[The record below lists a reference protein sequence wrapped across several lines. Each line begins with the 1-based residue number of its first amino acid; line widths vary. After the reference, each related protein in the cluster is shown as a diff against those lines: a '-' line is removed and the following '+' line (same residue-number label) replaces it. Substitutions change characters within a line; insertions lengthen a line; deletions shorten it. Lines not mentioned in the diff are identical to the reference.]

1 VVPIERHV
9 NRHRRPLCARHL
21 AQSIERAARRVPTRK
36 KLPTMGDDAINT
48 MKLIDS
54 VYRAA
59 GLPVRGTQL

>member
-1 VVPIERHV
+1 M
-9 NRHRRPLCARHL
+9 ARCTVH
-21 AQSIERAARRVPTRK
+21 TGK

-59 GLPVRGTQL
+59 GLPVRGTLL